1 MMNRLKSIYV
11 RLVFFKSN
19 IQYHLRHLLKNY
31 TLKGIRLSINDDKTL
46 SKDLLLSVLQGG
58 YEDKENKVLNEKLE
72 SNDIVLELGACIGFN
87 SITAAKING
96 GKVVSYEANP
106 NLIPILKKNQEL
118 NNISFEV
125 RNKILLGKKS
135 NPGTIP
141 FNISENACMSSFID
155 YSMSGHQV
163 KETKLIETEFA
174 GDAISALS
182 PTFLMVDI
190 EGGEEELFSQSD
202 FLKNSSIKKIL
213 IDVSPAIIGESGC
226 SEVVKNIMNAGFDLV
241 TASCNDSVLYFI
253 RK

>member
-1 MMNRLKSIYV
+1 MNRLKSIYV

-106 NLIPILKKNQEL
+106 NSFCHNRAPIHQEL
-118 NNISFEV
+118 
-125 RNKILLGKKS
+125 LLQ
-135 NPGTIP
+135 T
-141 FNISENACMSSFID
+141 D
-155 YSMSGHQV
+155 Y
-163 KETKLIETEFA
+163 
-174 GDAISALS
+174 GDGS
-182 PTFLMVDI
+182 
-190 EGGEEELFSQSD
+190 
-202 FLKNSSIKKIL
+202 
-213 IDVSPAIIGESGC
+213 
-226 SEVVKNIMNAGFDLV
+226 VVWGL
-241 TASCNDSVLYFI
+241 LE
-253 RK
+253 R